1 MELYDKIEKYLVEKL
16 YPFWYQRVAAP
27 EGGFTTYFDR
37 NGRPTGQTEKTL
49 IQQTR
54 SIFMLSHAIRNG
66 YAAGRA
72 EGLLKPGLDWFLRV
86 FHDREHDGWYWIVD
100 KTGAPVSTDKIMYGQ
115 S

>member
-1 MELYDKIEKYLVEKL
+1 MELSDRIEKYLRQKL
-16 YPFWYQRVAAP
+16 YPFWYARVRAA

-37 NGRPTGQTEKTL
+37 NGKPTGQTDRTL

-72 EGLLKPGLDWFLRV
+72 EKLLAPGLEWFL
-86 FHDREHDGWYWIVD
+86 
-100 KTGAPVSTDKIMYGQ
+100 
-115 S
+115 